1 MQKITVDLIRLA
13 VSGAAV
19 GAVALAANLG
29 ALGDRDQLANAK
41 IPVPSPIHA
50 KAISVGAPAMC
61 WTTNDRIR
69 APTMEEAQTE
79 PSVILQTCASV
90 APALRRHR
98 EPASNPQSL
107 LAFAP

>member
-13 VSGAAV
+13 VSGALIGAVV
-19 GAVALAANLG
+19 GAAQLRGLHHS
-29 ALGDRDQLANAK
+29 DQLANAK

>member
-41 IPVPSPIHA
+41 IRIPPPIHA
-50 KAISVGAPAMC
+50 KAISIGAPAMC
-61 WTTNDRIR
+61 RTTNDRIGAR
-69 APTMEEAQTE
+69 PAEEAQTE
-79 PSVILQTCASV
+79 LSAILQTCASA

-107 LAFAP
+107 LALAR